1 MLRRNKEQQALI
13 DFTKELEGIFEE
25 FYEFQLEDITLA
37 YQSVNINHFWNYL
50 KETLADYQEWDTRLK
65 YKGKPIPQRGFTF
78 VFIA

>member
-37 YQSVNINHFWNYL
+37 YQSVNINHFWNDRRPWRSL
-50 KETLADYQEWDTRLK
+50 W
-65 YKGKPIPQRGFTF
+65 GKF
-78 VFIA
+78 